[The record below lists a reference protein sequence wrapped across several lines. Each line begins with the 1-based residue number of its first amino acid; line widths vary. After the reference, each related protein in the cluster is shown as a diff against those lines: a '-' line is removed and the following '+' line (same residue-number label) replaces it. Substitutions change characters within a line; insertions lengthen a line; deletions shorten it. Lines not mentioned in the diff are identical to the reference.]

1 MTTRGS
7 HRLEPDRHTTS
18 EVCERE
24 LRALALNAKAEYLTT
39 GMFERV
45 LFPSRRRAQR
55 RLRVL
60 LDHGLV
66 RAHLQGEALH
76 REQVYT
82 VTTRGFE
89 RLHEEG
95 LLPAIPKYPVRLPRP
110 QRLAHALLL
119 RAVFIECVAAVE
131 ENVIERVEVRFD
143 DELASLPIYQAAR
156 LVPDAL
162 LFLTRGTVTMRVG
175 VEVDRGTETTTTLRE
190 KFRRWKALLGAA
202 EEVGAVLPTLILA
215 VVEGDRRRATVER
228 LAGEVLPA
236 TSIRIVRLSEMEA
249 LLDSGWPHGG
259 AAGGHRAG
267 APQATVF
274 RPVAEAPTTTF
285 RALAAPPRREP

>member
-7 HRLEPDRHTTS
+7 HRLEPDRDATS
-18 EVCERE
+18 EVCDRE
-24 LRALALNAKAEYLTT
+24 LRALELNARAEYLTT

-82 VTTRGFE
+82 VTMRGLE

-95 LLPAIPKYPVRLPRP
+95 LLAAIPKHPARLPRP
-110 QRLAHALLL
+110 QRLAHALLT

-131 ENVIERVEVRFD
+131 EKVIERVDVRFD
-143 DELASLPIYQAAR
+143 DELAAEPIYQAAR
-156 LVPDAL
+156 LIPDAL
-162 LFLTRGTVTMRVG
+162 LSLTRGVVTVRVG
-175 VEVDRGTETTTTLRE
+175 CEVDRGTETTTTLRE
-190 KFRRWKALLGAA
+190 KFRRWKRILGAA
-202 EEVGAVLPTLILA
+202 EEVGAVLPTVILT

-228 LAGEVLPA
+228 LAMEVLPA
-236 TSIRIVRLSEMEA
+236 TSVRVVRLADIEA
-249 LLDSGWPHGG
+249 LLDAGWPHGG
-259 AAGGHRAG
+259 AAEGHRTG
-267 APQATVF
+267 APQGAVF
-274 RPVAEAPTTTF
+274 RPVTDAPATTF
-285 RALAAPPRREP
+285 RALATTTRRGP